1 MKKFLAISFALIA
14 MLFVIVACNKQKEPT
29 TENKPEGMTMLAS
42 YQLDAEGV
50 DDYEGYVG
58 VKITVGNSTL
68 NVTMLGRIGLHMQR
82 DHELLILDETKAIVA
97 TATLTARP
105 DAVYKKIVYSKLKG
119 SDTAVLSPGIS
130 YYILSKE
137 SKGDFWYGEKTTT
150 SANPYFS
157 IDGVVM
163 TQDLYDISFMKN
175 TVNSVLGPVDFVF
188 NVAN

>member
-1 MKKFLAISFALIA
+1 MKKLFAVSFALLA
-14 MLFVIVACNKQKEPT
+14 MVLFFVACSDSKEPT
-29 TENKPEGMTMLAS
+29 AEKKPDGLTMLAS
-42 YQLDAEGV
+42 YQLDTEGV
-50 DDYEGYVG
+50 DDYAGYVG
-58 VKITVGNSTL
+58 VKITVGSSAL

-97 TATLTARP
+97 TATLTAQP
-105 DAVYKKIVYSKLKG
+105 DAVYQKIVYSKLKG
-119 SDTAVLSPGIS
+119 SDQAVLNPGIS

-137 SKGDFWYGEKTTT
+137 SKGDFWYGEKTST

-175 TVNSVLGPVDFVF
+175 TANCVLGPVDFVF